1 MEGDTGDIRV
11 VKTCLYKSTKYEIV
25 GEHGDTLVLKPLA
38 RKKVDGDGEY
48 DEVVFADESEVQD
61 IEDRKVHE
69 VDRSS
74 LKDDFIY
81 RMMFNFCKVFLFNQ
95 KLIMDLSKSDRALK
109 VPISDSGYD
118 MNMFISL
125 TKREEE

>member
-38 RKKVDGDGEY
+38 RKKVDGEGEY
-48 DEVVFADESEVQD
+48 DEVIFADESEVQD